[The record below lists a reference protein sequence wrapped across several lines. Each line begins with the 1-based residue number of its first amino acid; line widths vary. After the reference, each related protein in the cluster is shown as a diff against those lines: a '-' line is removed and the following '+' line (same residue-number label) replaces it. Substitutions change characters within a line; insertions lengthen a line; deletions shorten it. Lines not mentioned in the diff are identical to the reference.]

1 MIEINDLNYKYK
13 SGMQVL
19 KNINL
24 QVQEGEVISIIG
36 KNGSGKST
44 LARLISG
51 IIKPT
56 QGTILINNIDT
67 KDSKSFL
74 ELRKT
79 VRNCIPKS
87 RKSNNI

>member
-1 MIEINDLNYKYK
+1 MIEINDLSYKYK
-13 SGMQVL
+13 NGVQVI
-19 KNINL
+19 KDINL

-56 QGTILINNIDT
+56 QGSILINNIDT
-67 KDSKSFL
+67 KDAKKFL
-74 ELRKT
+74 ELRKN
-79 VRNCIPKS
+79 VRNCFPKS

>member
-1 MIEINDLNYKYK
+1 MIEIKGLNYKYK
-13 SGMQVL
+13 NGMQVL

-24 QVQEGEVISIIG
+24 RVQEGEVISIIG

-56 QGTILINNIDT
+56 EGTILINNIDT
-67 KDSKSFL
+67 KASKSFL

-79 VRNCIPKS
+79 IRNCFSKS

>member
-1 MIEINDLNYKYK
+1 MIKINDLNYKYK
-13 SGMQVL
+13 NGVQVI

-24 QVQEGEVISIIG
+24 QIQEGEVISIIG

-56 QGTILINNIDT
+56 QGSILINNIDT

-79 VRNCIPKS
+79 IRNCIPKS
-87 RKSNNI
+87 RESNNI